1 MKSNS
6 TAWYKNGWV
15 WLIIA
20 LPALTVVA
28 GIATVVITSLNQPEM
43 VVDDYY
49 KKGKAINQELT
60 LYQAY
65 TDSGIELEVRL
76 EEQRFELKSSEKLS
90 GIKVNLVHST
100 QGKRDLNF
108 IMTPNGVGTYTKSLE
123 TALTGKWT
131 VFVEP
136 MDGSWKVQQKL
147 AFPNASWTK
156 LVAE

>member
-65 TDSGIELEVRL
+65 TDSGIQLDVRL
-76 EEQRFELKSSEKLS
+76 EGQRFELKSSEVLS
-90 GIKVNLVHST
+90 AIKINLVHST

-108 IMTPNGVGTYTKSLE
+108 VMTPNAVGTYTKTLD

-136 MDGSWKVQQKL
+136 MDGTWKVQQKL
-147 AFPNASWTK
+147 AFPNSDWTK

>member
-65 TDSGIELEVRL
+65 NDSGIELEVRL
-76 EEQRFELKSSEKLS
+76 EEQRFELKASEKLS

-108 IMTPNGVGTYTKSLE
+108 VMTPNGVGTYTKSLE

-131 VFVEP
+131 IFVEP
-136 MDGSWKVQQKL
+136 MDGAWKVQQKL
-147 AFPNASWTK
+147 AFPNSSWTK